1 MPLTWPEM
9 LEEGERLHAHLIQHY
24 EEMIEERMAWDATVL
39 TKKKKKNPTDP
50 FKPPPSPPLQ
60 PFPRPRIP
68 RQGHP
73 RIDIPLK
80 CGKNCDHIP
89 VLFCIGL
96 TPC

>member
-50 FKPPPSPPLQ
+50 FKPPLAPTTAFSPSP
-60 PFPRPRIP
+60 
-68 RQGHP
+68 
-73 RIDIPLK
+73 
-80 CGKNCDHIP
+80 N
-89 VLFCIGL
+89 
-96 TPC
+96 TPSRASEDRHTIEMR